1 MTTLPLSSRRS
12 AIAPDRGFTLLGILV
27 MMVVLAFLALAAMN
41 SSILQE
47 RMAGNARDKN
57 VALQAA
63 EAALRDAEND
73 IQTNLSAGS
82 GFATTCPGGLCLPPS
97 MAASGAMSA
106 PMWQS
111 IDWATQ
117 SRAYGSKTGAA
128 ALVGPNNEAL
138 SAQPQY
144 FIEMLPTLPPEAGG
158 SACMGCTA
166 TASEKA
172 RAYRITAR
180 ASGVRSSTVVML
192 QSVYIKQ

>member
-1 MTTLPLSSRRS
+1 MNHPSSLR
-12 AIAPDRGFTLLGILV
+12 APTPTGRGFTLLGILV
-27 MMVVLAFLALAAMN
+27 IMVVLAFLALAAMN

-63 EAALRDAEND
+63 EAALRDAEID
-73 IQTNLSAGS
+73 IQNNLSAGS
-82 GFATTCPGGLCLPPS
+82 GFTSGCPDGLCLPPS

-111 IDWATQ
+111 IDWSTQ
-117 SRAYGSKTGAA
+117 ARAYGSRTGAA

-144 FIEMLPTLPPEAGG
+144 FVEMLPTLPPESGA

-180 ASGVRSSTVVML
+180 ASGVRPSTVVML